1 MVRWDLE
8 QEKKREKK
16 GERGGIYVCCVGCR
30 GYKRRDRRKMLQVLK
45 RRPQGRQSHVW
56 VKAYSHSN
64 SKIKLHGKG
73 RGNVSRK
80 RRKGKFHHRPDGRRA
95 SRPATSKELARDQRL
110 PQEARKLSMPPEAKD
125 RRRPA
130 PKAAWAEVS
139 QPAGARVEMP
149 KRGLEAPFLRRYRS
163 GWISGKSS
171 G

>member
-1 MVRWDLE
+1 ME
-8 QEKKREKK
+8 QEKKKDKKREE
-16 GERGGIYVCCVGCR
+16 ERGGTYVRCVGCR

-64 SKIKLHGKG
+64 SKIRLYEKGK
-73 RGNVSRK
+73 GNVSRK

-95 SRPATSKELARDQRL
+95 SRPVTSKELARDKRL
-110 PQEARKLSMPPEAKD
+110 PRGARKLSTPPEAKD
-125 RRRPA
+125 RQRPE

-139 QPAGARVEMP
+139 RLAGAREGMP
-149 KRGLEAPFLRRYRS
+149 KRGLEAPAMRRYRS
-163 GWISGKSS
+163 GWISEKSS